1 MISAYL
7 TGGRYQ
13 GKTTINI
20 AMVKIYLRLGKPVV
34 FAAYDQ
40 SATIKMLKLHFPN
53 ALFEL
58 VGEWGV
64 KIHER
69 RTD

>member
-7 TGGRYQ
+7 VGGRYQ

-20 AMVKIYLRLGKPVV
+20 AMAKMYLSLGKDVV

-40 SATIKMLKLHFPN
+40 SGTIKMLSQHFPG

-64 KIHER
+64 RIHER
-69 RTD
+69 RTV